1 MDKKDYQLTIQRYLS
16 LASVILLLF
25 VLILLSVN
33 LEAFI
38 IKKRAI
44 AYEEDHKNLEQKDS
58 SAMEEGEKLYG
69 DFLLVDGKNLKTKED
84 LVEVERAI
92 DLDRPVIFSSLPR
105 EKYIKE
111 HKLQELLGIAEIVG
125 ERTKK
130 NLNLVPGFM
139 LGGFHEFEDISY
151 RILEI
156 EPLFSTKIYAFSK
169 GKDDKNIP
177 VIWRNTYD
185 ESEIYLVNGPFMETN
200 ASYGIVSALMSE
212 IHQDYI
218 YPVVNTRFMTYEGL
232 PYISY
237 ENKERLEKTYSRD
250 AMKFQHDILF
260 PDIFSINKRRGF
272 VLNGY
277 LTLGFENIDRQAIDN
292 FSIRQMMEYKK
303 QIYTDGGEIGIRYS
317 EDMGKHGDI
326 YGKIFGPDAIKSIS
340 IDREPEDL
348 ENLIDGWDSL
358 ESLLGPFE
366 EGRAFKY
373 LDDKTVYIPRTLD
386 GIEVSGQEKLE
397 FISSVTAFGAIVQ
410 NLNLEEIVSFKG
422 DEELWTS
429 ASKAY
434 MKFIDEYRERF
445 SFLEDRNIT
454 ETADA
459 VKLFLNARPKIYIGE
474 DMIEIRSDSWEG
486 QTHYILRS
494 HKKIDS
500 IKNGKAKLIEEGA
513 YLITIDGRQVD
524 IKISEK

>member
-16 LASVILLLF
+16 LASVIILLF

-33 LEAFI
+33 LEGFI
-38 IKKRAI
+38 IKKRAL
-44 AYEEDHKNLEQKDS
+44 AYEDQHRNLKQTDS
-58 SAMEEGEKLYG
+58 PAMEEEEKLYR

-84 LVEVERAI
+84 LVEIERAI

-111 HKLQELLGIAEIVG
+111 HKLQELLGIGKIVG

-151 RILEI
+151 NILEI
-156 EPLFSTKIYAFSK
+156 EPLFSTKIYAFRRE
-169 GKDDKNIP
+169 KDDRDVP

-200 ASYGIVSALMSE
+200 ASYGIISALMSE

-218 YPVVNTRFMTYEGL
+218 YPVINARLMTYEGL

-237 ENKERLEKTYSRD
+237 ENKERLGKTYSRD

-277 LTLGFENIDRQAIDN
+277 LTLGFENIDGQDIDN
-292 FSIRQMMEYKK
+292 FSIRQIMEYKK
-303 QIYTDGGEIGIRYS
+303 QIYTGGGEVGIRYS
-317 EDMGKHGDI
+317 EDMEKHRDI
-326 YGKIFGPDAIKSIS
+326 YGKVFGPDPIKSIS
-340 IDREPEDL
+340 IDREL
-348 ENLIDGWDSL
+348 ANLKKVIDGWSSL
-358 ESLLGPFE
+358 ESVLGPFE
-366 EGRAFKY
+366 KDKDFKY
-373 LDDKTVYIPRTLD
+373 LDEKIVYIPRTLD
-386 GIEVSGQEKLE
+386 GIKVCGQEKLE

-410 NLNLEEIVSFKG
+410 NLNIEEIVTFKG
-422 DEELWTS
+422 EEELWTS
-429 ASKAY
+429 ASKTY
-434 MKFIDEYRERF
+434 MKFIDGYRERF
-445 SFLEDRNIT
+445 NFLEDKNIT
-454 ETADA
+454 ETTDS
-459 VKLFLNARPKIYIGE
+459 VKLFLNTSPKIYIGE
-474 DMIEIRSDSWEG
+474 DRIEIKSDRWDG
-486 QTHYILRS
+486 QTHYILRTD
-494 HKKIDS
+494 KRIDS
-500 IKNGKAKLIEEGA
+500 IENGKAELIEEGA
-513 YLITIDGRQVD
+513 YLITIDDRQVD